1 MFCKKIVFLVSSG
14 ENAILP
20 LLAPLQI
27 YLWPT
32 RGKSTIG
39 PSLEKNF
46 RRACLGV
53 HVHLSKCWRGT
64 WPEKVC

>member
-27 YLWPT
+27 Y
-32 RGKSTIG
+32 
-39 PSLEKNF
+39 F
-46 RRACLGV
+46 
-53 HVHLSKCWRGT
+53 
-64 WPEKVC
+64 